1 MLLLF
6 SLITLIYAENDT
18 FSDQELELIQQIEA
32 PQTQFYFMNQKLFE
46 DLMRG
51 YKKELSPYY
60 TNHHVLDLPSNWSH
74 PPPMA
79 SQVTLTYARI
89 VKLDQ
94 VEQVMRVIAEFRMI
108 WNDYRLRWNPS
119 DYGGINHI
127 YVNRASVWTP
137 EITVA
142 NSESATDAVPDHK
155 QNVLINSTGHLLYY
169 YSVLANSVVRLETA
183 TFPFDEQ
190 ECPVCLVETFFNKNE
205 STIYAGISPDISYEI
220 SGNGEWDLIHLK
232 TFRKTLPDYYM
243 VEFDLMCF
251 LFKLKRKSNFY
262 VMVIIIPTFIITA
275 LTITGIFGKRM
286 SGDDFIGELSL
297 GLTSLMTMTVML
309 GIVAD
314 SLPKTDHLP
323 VLSIFLTI
331 DVSLMAASVLLVIIH
346 PRILYPQMKK
356 IKSRVFKPV
365 ENDDENQRCCFGILP
380 KSMKSYMTANLFFML
395 IFQSVNFGSLYYIL
409 SFWK

>member
-1 MLLLF
+1 FLSIL
-6 SLITLIYAENDT
+6 SIISADNDT
-18 FSDQELELIQQIEA
+18 FTQQELEMIGGSDA
-32 PQTQFYFMNQKLFE
+32 PQAEFYFMNSKLFE
-46 DLMRG
+46 DLMRN
-51 YKKELSPYY
+51 YKKDLSPYY
-60 TNHHVLDLPSNWSH
+60 TNHHVIDLPSNWSH

-79 SQVTLTYARI
+79 TQVVLTYARI

-108 WNDYRLRWNPS
+108 WHDYRLKWNPS
-119 DYGGINHI
+119 EYGGINHF

-142 NSESATDAVPDHK
+142 NSESASDAVPEHK

-169 YSVLANSVVRLETA
+169 YSLLANSVVRLENKN
-183 TFPFDEQ
+183 FPFDVQ

-205 STIYAGISPDISYEI
+205 SKIYAGISPDISYAI
-220 SGNGEWDLIHLK
+220 SGNGEWDLLNLK
-232 TFRKTLPDYYM
+232 TFRKTLPDYHM

-286 SGDDFIGELSL
+286 SGDDYIGELSL

-346 PRILYPQMKK
+346 PRVLNPQMKK

-365 ENDDENQRCCFGILP
+365 EIEEENPKCCFGLLP

-395 IFQSVNFGSLYYIL
+395 IFQSVNIGSLYYIL

>member
-1 MLLLF
+1 LLSILP
-6 SLITLIYAENDT
+6 LITADNDT
-18 FSDQELELIQQIEA
+18 FTPQELDMIEQIAPPEA
-32 PQTQFYFMNQKLFE
+32 DFYFMNQKLFE
-46 DLMRG
+46 DLMSN

-60 TNHHVLDLPSNWSH
+60 TNHHVNPLPSNWYH

-79 SQVTLTYARI
+79 TQVVLTYARI
-89 VKLDQ
+89 VKMDQ

-108 WNDYRLRWNPS
+108 WHDYRLKWNES
-119 DYGGINHI
+119 DYGGIKHM

-142 NSESATDAVPDHK
+142 NSESATDAVPEHK

-169 YSVLANSVVRLETA
+169 YSVLANSVVRLETKN
-183 TFPFDEQ
+183 FPFDKQ
-190 ECPVCLVETFFNKNE
+190 ECPLCLVETFFNKNE
-205 STIYAGISPDISYEI
+205 SKVYAGISPDINYNI
-220 SGNGEWDLIHLK
+220 SGNGEWDLTSLK
-232 TFRKTLPDYYM
+232 TFRKTLPDYHM

-251 LFKLKRKSNFY
+251 LFTLKRKSNFY

-323 VLSIFLTI
+323 VLSVFLTI
-331 DVSLMAASVLLVIIH
+331 DVSLMAISVLLVIIH

-356 IKSRVFKPV
+356 IKSRVFKPKEDEE
-365 ENDDENQRCCFGILP
+365 ENGKCFFGLLP
-380 KSMKSYMTANLFFML
+380 KSMKAYMTANLFFML
-395 IFQSVNFGSLYYIL
+395 IFQAINFGSLYYIL